1 MRAILVGV
9 LLTINITTFAT
20 TSNPLTISG
29 VINNSSGEAMPAVIV
44 EQCAT
49 NNYTLSDID
58 GCFELQLLPKKPQKI
73 TISFIGYQKQTIDLK
88 KNSSNNLVVILNKI
102 EETHQPQPAISKLP
116 KVSCMTVNIGY
127 EYYDS
132 RFDKFSELKSDE
144 VNLMN
149 KLDHFFTIGIAGSYR
164 NIYGLLS
171 WGFTPSHTQ
180 SFMEYNYKH
189 TVESRRFLFKMGYI
203 FPLAQNKVLLTP
215 TLGVTRTS
223 YDEYFYPYDK
233 EVSLTE
239 FLMNSSTNVYYKQYC
254 GILGLDADFRLA
266 AFGNRKQHNL
276 YLSAGTGYIF
286 KLHHF
291 PHIKS
296 NKTILTSNNEIIQ
309 KGLYI
314 ELSLK
319 YYYIVKNKKDKKN
332 HNYDLE

>member
-1 MRAILVGV
+1 MPLKRHIA
-9 LLTINITTFAT
+9 LT
-20 TSNPLTISG
+20 
-29 VINNSSGEAMPAVIV
+29 
-44 EQCAT
+44 
-49 NNYTLSDID
+49 
-58 GCFELQLLPKKPQKI
+58 
-73 TISFIGYQKQTIDLK
+73 
-88 KNSSNNLVVILNKI
+88 VILNKI

>member
-1 MRAILVGV
+1 M
-9 LLTINITTFAT
+9 
-20 TSNPLTISG
+20 
-29 VINNSSGEAMPAVIV
+29 
-44 EQCAT
+44 
-49 NNYTLSDID
+49 
-58 GCFELQLLPKKPQKI
+58 
-73 TISFIGYQKQTIDLK
+73 
-88 KNSSNNLVVILNKI
+88 
-102 EETHQPQPAISKLP
+102 
-116 KVSCMTVNIGY
+116 
-127 EYYDS
+127 
-132 RFDKFSELKSDE
+132 E

-171 WGFTPSHTQ
+171 WGFTPSHAQ

-189 TVESRRFLFKMGYI
+189 TVENTPFPFQNGLY

-215 TLGVTRTS
+215 TLRELHAPVTANISTLTT
-223 YDEYFYPYDK
+223 K
-233 EVSLTE
+233 GISLTE

-309 KGLYI
+309 KDCTSNSVEIL
-314 ELSLK
+314 L
-319 YYYIVKNKKDKKN
+319 
-332 HNYDLE
+332 HR